1 MNKTSRKKRPAE
13 WKQMAFDT
21 AIRNPERYRHILQ
34 ALVPFEGQ
42 VLNDEVLLNIV
53 STLYLKRVVSSTKI
67 IIDKNQI
74 EIDDK
79 LKQQVKNVAKSR
91 NGDGG
96 FPKGYAARFWTYM
109 RTLSELGFVYAQ
121 YQQVFRF
128 SDIAKKMV
136 NDEISEQAAFA
147 VQAMKYNRR
156 SPYRNVLNDFNYFR
170 FILAVLKRK
179 SRLSYPQFIISL
191 YSYDGNVDTFCQ
203 LIEEQTFTY
212 DNILSFINDK
222 YGEKNNSKK
231 KKNNKEGTIAKDYPD
246 VVLRV
251 LILTGFVS
259 VVHAGTTMIERN
271 PDHDDIIEKWL
282 DIPLTLTEEEKTD
295 GKLFFERLASWDSQ
309 LLPLIQAA
317 SVPVSEFN
325 HKAINLLQKHN
336 LTEQILVA
344 ELTKLEKDKQ
354 KSTLPFMSYVAAPLQ
369 LEFLLSLLLVMK
381 YQNGFQIQPNF
392 IADHYGMPIS
402 HAPAKTGDIELI
414 SATQYWLIEVTL
426 IRNKQQQLNAETT
439 SVIRHLNEALSD
451 YDEHFLSFVAPI
463 VHQDTQAFYQ
473 TQIVMMQLNQS
484 QSTFLKPYSLSEFIE
499 ITRQKNNLSDMRDY
513 SQTIIDK
520 ARQVFMS
527 H

>member
-1 MNKTSRKKRPAE
+1 
-13 WKQMAFDT
+13 MA
-21 AIRNPERYRHILQ
+21 A
-34 ALVPFEGQ
+34 
-42 VLNDEVLLNIV
+42 
-53 STLYLKRVVSSTKI
+53 
-67 IIDKNQI
+67 
-74 EIDDK
+74 
-79 LKQQVKNVAKSR
+79 
-91 NGDGG
+91 
-96 FPKGYAARFWTYM
+96 FPKDMQPVFGHM

-121 YQQVFRF
+121 YKQTFQF
-128 SDIAKKMV
+128 SNIAKKMI

-156 SPYRNVLNDFNYFR
+156 SPYRNVSNDFNYFR
-170 FILAVLKRK
+170 FILTVLKRK
-179 SRLSYPQFIISL
+179 LRLSYPQFIVSL
-191 YSYDGNVDTFCQ
+191 YSHDGDVDAFCQ
-203 LIEEQTFTY
+203 LIEKQSFTLDNVAAFIRSQYGETNKEQTFT
-212 DNILSFINDK
+212 
-222 YGEKNNSKK
+222 
-231 KKNNKEGTIAKDYPD
+231 KDYPD

-259 VVHAGTTMIERN
+259 VVHAGATMVELN
-271 PDHDDIIEKWL
+271 TDNDDTIEKWL
-282 DIPLTLTEEEKTD
+282 NIPLTLTEEEKTN

-317 SVPVSEFN
+317 SIPVSEFN
-325 HKAINLLQKHN
+325 HKAISLLQQHN
-336 LTEQILVA
+336 LTEQILVT
-344 ELTKLEKDKQ
+344 ELTKLGKGKQ

-369 LEFLLSLLLVMK
+369 LEFLLSLLLVLK

-463 VHQDTQAFYQ
+463 VHQDTQEFYR
-473 TQIVMMQLNQS
+473 TQIVMMQLKQS
-484 QSTFLKPYSLSEFIE
+484 QKAFLKPYSLHEFIE
-499 ITRQKNNLSDMRDY
+499 VTIQNNNLSDMRDY
-513 SQTIIDK
+513 SQTIIDEAK
-520 ARQVFMS
+520 EFFMN

>member
-1 MNKTSRKKRPAE
+1 MNKNSRKKRLAE

-34 ALVPFEGQ
+34 ELAPFEGQ

-53 STLYLKRVVSSTKI
+53 STLYLKGLVRSRDV
-67 IIDKNQI
+67 IIDEKE
-74 EIDDK
+74 EIDDV
-79 LKQQVKNVAKSR
+79 LKQQVKNVNATR

-121 YQQVFRF
+121 YQQTFQF
-128 SDIAKKMV
+128 SNIAKKMI

-179 SRLSYPQFIISL
+179 SRLSYPQFIVSL
-191 YSYDGNVDTFCQ
+191 YSQNGDADEFCQ
-203 LIEEQTFTY
+203 LLEKQIFTLDNVAEFICGQYGETNEEQTF
-212 DNILSFINDK
+212 I
-222 YGEKNNSKK
+222 
-231 KKNNKEGTIAKDYPD
+231 KDYPD

-259 VVHAGTTMIERN
+259 VVHTGATMIELN
-271 PDHDDIIEKWL
+271 TDHDDIIEKWL

-309 LLPLIQAA
+309 LLPLIQAT
-317 SVPVSEFN
+317 SVAVSEFN
-325 HKAINLLQKHN
+325 HKAVHLLQQHN
-336 LTEQILVA
+336 LTEQILIT
-344 ELTKLEKDKQ
+344 ELKKLGEGKQ
-354 KSTLPFMSYVAAPLQ
+354 KSNLPFMSYVAAPLQ
-369 LEFLLSLLLVMK
+369 LEFLLSLLLVLK
-381 YQNGFQIQPNF
+381 YQEGFKVQPNF

-402 HAPAKTGDIELI
+402 HAPARMGDIELI

-426 IRNKQQQLNAETT
+426 IRNKKQQLNAETT

-451 YDEHFLSFVAPI
+451 YNEHFLSFVAPI
-463 VHQDTQAFYQ
+463 VHQDTEEFYQ
-473 TQIVMMQLNQS
+473 TQIVMMQLSKLQK
-484 QSTFLKPYSLSEFIE
+484 TFLKPYSLAEFIE
-499 ITRQKNNLSDMRDY
+499 VTERNNNLSDMRQY
-513 SQTIIDK
+513 TQLMLDK
-520 ARQVFMS
+520 VKRIFSV
-527 H
+527 